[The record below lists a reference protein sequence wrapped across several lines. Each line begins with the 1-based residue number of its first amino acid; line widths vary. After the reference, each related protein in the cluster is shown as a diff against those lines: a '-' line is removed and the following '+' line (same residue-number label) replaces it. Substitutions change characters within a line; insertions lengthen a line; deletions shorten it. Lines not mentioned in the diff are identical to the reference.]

1 MAIRIRHD
9 AAALGLNLA
18 NSGEGRRKYGQ
29 QLVMQQRKYD
39 MDQLSAMQDRAFDMQ
54 KQQMQNAWQEDRDF
68 KNDLLSRM
76 RQEQE
81 QDFRAKQVK
90 DARDFELQDRDI
102 QNRTKAFDQGRSQVT
117 AMAMNALES
126 GQLPTDV
133 AKNLRDL
140 VAANTSVAYSPQWD
154 DETREQFIPQYNA
167 QVSALLEQAGPP
179 KSQAQIA
186 NQGLRYFDPRVGEY
200 AEKFE
205 PGVGMEIYDP
215 DTKMRWKDAPPQ
227 PQVSPF
233 QSYYQENPNQFK
245 KDLAEQMA
253 ALSEKVDSGEM
264 RFFESEDALRQAA
277 LERMQNEFN
286 FQQNALGMGQSLP
299 AGQAAPAQSST
310 APMSPQGTPAAPPV
324 RTVSPAVMQ
333 TVGNVLNT
341 FPDTEMMATSQLGR
355 EALVQNGFPQ
365 GQAQAPTT
373 PIAPPM
379 AMPTDRAGMI
389 AAGMP
394 QGTASSSAA
403 ASSVG
408 ASTSPQPF
416 SISEAAKVFETGD
429 QKQKTQMRDKL
440 SDARM
445 ASDLIAQAALNNPEA
460 IKVLDM
466 LEKSFTPSE
475 IVSAAQK
482 RAKEGKVNDAIEVV
496 ADLRMR
502 RERGDIDDVDFAS
515 AVVENSGKTAKQMYQ
530 EIKGSKFPGGKIP
543 KGRMGMEMEQG
554 VLNELWADMGMD
566 GSQQGNVKMIQ
577 VIEHAMKQ
585 GGMDRQQAEDYV
597 YNQILARKYGDD
609 LQRRFEAEIT
619 SGLQSRKVQEK
630 RDSWTPFS
638 G

>member
-9 AAALGLNLA
+9 AAALGSSL
-18 NSGEGRRKYGQ
+18 SGGGSSNRKYGQ

-133 AKNLRDL
+133 AKNLREL
-140 VAANTSVAYSPQWD
+140 VAANTSVTYSPQWD
-154 DETREQFIPQYNA
+154 EKTREQFIPQYNA

-179 KSQAQIA
+179 KSQAQLA
-186 NQGLRYFDPRVGEY
+186 NQGLRYFDPRVGGY

-205 PGVGMEIYDP
+205 PGVGMEVYDP
-215 DTKMRWKDAPPQ
+215 ETKMRWKDAPPQ

-310 APMSPQGTPAAPPV
+310 APMSPQGAPVAPPA

-341 FPDTEMMATSQLGR
+341 FPDTEMMAMSQLGR
-355 EALVQNGFPQ
+355 EALVQNGMPQ
-365 GQAQAPTT
+365 GGAQAPTT

-379 AMPTDRAGMI
+379 AMPTDRAGMV

-394 QGTASSSAA
+394 QGGATAAPVQQPPSQNPWEEFVSPPQQQASVQKTESAVA
-403 ASSVG
+403 
-408 ASTSPQPF
+408 P
-416 SISEAAKVFETGD
+416 SEATVSAPDFKKLSESATD
-429 QKQKTQMRDKL
+429 SADKL
-440 SDARM
+440 
-445 ASDLIAQAALNNPEA
+445 
-460 IKVLDM
+460 VLGR
-466 LEKSFTPSE
+466 LQS
-475 IVSAAQK
+475 
-482 RAKEGKVNDAIEVV
+482 
-496 ADLRMR
+496 
-502 RERGDIDDVDFAS
+502 
-515 AVVENSGKTAKQMYQ
+515 MY
-530 EIKGSKFPGGKIP
+530 
-543 KGRMGMEMEQG
+543 
-554 VLNELWADMGMD
+554 
-566 GSQQGNVKMIQ
+566 GSQPLDIQ
-577 VIEHAMKQ
+577 KAISAFVDPGSTEEIAGQAIMYLKNKGIDILQ
-585 GGMDRQQAEDYV
+585 LGKPRKRKLPGMSQ
-597 YNQILARKYGDD
+597 
-609 LQRRFEAEIT
+609 
-619 SGLQSRKVQEK
+619 
-630 RDSWTPFS
+630 
-638 G
+638 